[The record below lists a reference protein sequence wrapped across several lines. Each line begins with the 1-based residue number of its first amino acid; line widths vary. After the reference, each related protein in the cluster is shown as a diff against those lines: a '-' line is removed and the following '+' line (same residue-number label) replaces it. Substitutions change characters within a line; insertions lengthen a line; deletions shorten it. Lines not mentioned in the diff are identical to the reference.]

1 LSRRKIEK
9 ISMKKKKGGER
20 RKKKGPGPFF
30 FRDCLIQSLIK
41 EREEL
46 SPFLKK
52 KYPVPYSIKVI
63 KA

>member
-9 ISMKKKKGGER
+9 ISMKKKKGG
-20 RKKKGPGPFF
+20 KKKGPGPFF